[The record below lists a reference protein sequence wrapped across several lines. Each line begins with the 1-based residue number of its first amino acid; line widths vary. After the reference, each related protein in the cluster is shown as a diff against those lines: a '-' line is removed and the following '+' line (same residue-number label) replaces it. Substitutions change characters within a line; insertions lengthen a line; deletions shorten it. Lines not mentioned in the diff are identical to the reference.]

1 MMPNKRIAVR
11 SITIEPYE
19 MIRILEVLKYEFEN
33 GILNRQ
39 ETAETCEAI
48 VSYITGTGDW
58 NRYLEVFPENTSV
71 GGIEGFKDIITE
83 GDFTVKTTDELM
95 DALDKAKSGDTIFIA
110 GTQISI

>member
-39 ETAETCEAI
+39 ETAACEAI
-48 VSYITGTGDW
+48 VSYITEQVIGIGTW
-58 NRYLEVFPENTSV
+58 RFSKIRPSAE
-71 GGIEGFKDIITE
+71 
-83 GDFTVKTTDELM
+83 
-95 DALDKAKSGDTIFIA
+95 
-110 GTQISI
+110 